1 MQDEM
6 KNVAQPYSRNKRSP
20 VPIKDET
27 HLLGPSLGTLTSR
40 NISFMGPD
48 PQLRSKNGSSE
59 MTATVENSLG
69 IDEEPCR
76 GPAKLSHNTGFK

>member
-1 MQDEM
+1 MMGLLLRRMVRIVFETSQRRKEGKRVQDEM

-27 HLLGPSLGTLTSR
+27 HLLGPSLGTLASG

-48 PQLRSKNGSSE
+48 PQLRS
-59 MTATVENSLG
+59 
-69 IDEEPCR
+69 
-76 GPAKLSHNTGFK
+76 